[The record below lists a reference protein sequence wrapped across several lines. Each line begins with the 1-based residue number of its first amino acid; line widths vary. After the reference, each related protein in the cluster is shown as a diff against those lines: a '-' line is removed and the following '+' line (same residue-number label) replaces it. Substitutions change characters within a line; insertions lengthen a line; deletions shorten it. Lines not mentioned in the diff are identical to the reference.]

1 MAVLALTDAVITI
14 AGVAVQTKSNSVT
27 LNYEIDS
34 IEVTSFDGSGA
45 RKFAGGL
52 QNNSLEVALMQ
63 DFAVTI
69 PAGSPTTSVEAL
81 IYPLVGTT
89 TTVTVKPTNA
99 TTSATCPLYTLSG
112 TFLASHTPVAGGV
125 GELVVTTLSFTGG
138 TLVKTTS

>member
-14 AGVAVQTKSNSVT
+14 NGTAVQSKANSVT

-89 TTVTVKPTNA
+89 TTVTVKA
-99 TTSATCPLYTLSG
+99 TSASTSTTNPLYTLSG

-125 GELVVTTLSFTGG
+125 GELVMTSLSFTGG
-138 TLVKTTS
+138 TLVKTTT